1 VHVCSFAC
9 VCLCVYV
16 RVCDFVGAFVS
27 VCVCMCAYVCGCAGE
42 RERVHAHVCME
53 VRVCINICKSDPL
66 FFGRIVSDTSE
77 KSSEYDADT
86 HVPTYS

>member
-1 VHVCSFAC
+1 VC
-9 VCLCVYV
+9 VCECECVCV
-16 RVCDFVGAFVS
+16 RECACACALAS
-27 VCVCMCAYVCGCAGE
+27 MRVCVCMCGSAVYPSCIL
-42 RERVHAHVCME
+42 HAHVCME

-66 FFGRIVSDTSE
+66 FFGRIISDTSE